1 MEFKR
6 INTRAMVLISI
17 AGFLILMAIVSNF
30 KPKNTAVFDNQ
41 IQAPA
46 LPGPVF
52 NGSTSPVT
60 QPQAVG
66 QRLNTMS
73 LSEDE
78 DEAVQREMKG
88 QMDKDR
94 NQQRQIKMLKMQLE
108 QINLQLDNEKAL
120 TEINKLKKENAG
132 YVKDSNLQAG
142 VGFPSIRIIYIGGTD
157 IGKEAILSIDGTSY
171 SVKEKDKP
179 VSNVEVLS
187 VTGKS
192 VKVHFSAP
200 HELTTVINYVQE

>member
-17 AGFLILMAIVSNF
+17 AGFLILMTIVSNF
-30 KPKNTAVFDNQ
+30 KPKSTAVPDNQ

-52 NGSTSPVT
+52 
-60 QPQAVG
+60 AVG

-78 DEAVQREMKG
+78 DEVVQREMKG

-142 VGFPSIRIIYIGGTD
+142 AGFPSIRIIYIGGTD

-171 SVKEKDKP
+171 SVKEKDRP

>member
-1 MEFKR
+1 MEFKK
-6 INTRAMVLISI
+6 INTRGMILISI
-17 AGFLILMAIVSNF
+17 AGFLIVMAIVSNF
-30 KPKNTAVFDNQ
+30 KPKSADVPNNQ
-41 IQAPA
+41 TQAPA
-46 LPGPVF
+46 PPPAF
-52 NGSTSPVT
+52 FQ
-60 QPQAVG
+60 QPEVIR
-66 QRLNTMS
+66 QRSNTIIPS
-73 LSEDE
+73 DDE
-78 DEAVQREMKG
+78 DEAVQREMKD

-132 YVKDSNLQAG
+132 YVKDSNSQAG
-142 VGFPSIRIIYIGGTD
+142 IGFPSVRIIYIGGTD

-171 SVKEKDKP
+171 SVKEKDRP

-192 VKVHFSAP
+192 VKVRFSAP

>member
-17 AGFLILMAIVSNF
+17 AVFLILMTIVSNF
-30 KPKNTAVFDNQ
+30 KSKSTIVPDNQ
-41 IQAPA
+41 IQELA
-46 LPGPVF
+46 LPEPPQHPVLRTTL
-52 NGSTSPVT
+52 TSGVE
-60 QPQAVG
+60 VV
-66 QRLNTMS
+66 
-73 LSEDE
+73 SEDE

-171 SVKEKDKP
+171 SVKEKDRP